1 MSRVLVTGATGFIGN
16 YVVEELLRRDY
27 QVIASSA
34 HRDTAVRLPWFHQ
47 VQYVPFDLTRQDPA
61 TDLYHLFGSP
71 DLLIHLA
78 WEGLPHFSE
87 SFHLEENYPRH
98 AVFLE
103 NMISGGLKD
112 LTVTG
117 TCLEYGM
124 QDGSL
129 DESMPADPYIAYAR
143 AKDALRRHL
152 EVLQKRYPFV
162 LRWAR
167 LFYMYGRGQ
176 NPKSLFSQ
184 LDNAL
189 EKGETTFNM
198 SGGQQVRDFLPI
210 EQVARYI
217 VRMALQKDV
226 TGIINVCSNQ
236 PVTVQQ
242 LVEDYLRKKGRSLVL
257 NLGYYPYPDYEP
269 MRFWG
274 SNEKLK
280 TIKTDE

>member
-1 MSRVLVTGATGFIGN
+1 MKVLVSGSAGFIGG
-16 YVVEELLRRDY
+16 YVVEELLRLGH

-34 HRDTAVRLPWFHQ
+34 HRDTAARQPWFHQ
-47 VQYVPFDLTRQDPA
+47 VQHIPFDLTRQDPA
-61 TDLYHLFGSP
+61 ADLYHLFSSP

-78 WEGLPHFSE
+78 WEGLPRFAE

-98 AVFLE
+98 ASFLE

-124 QDGSL
+124 REGSL
-129 DESMPADPYIAYAR
+129 DENMPADPYVAYAR
-143 AKDALRRHL
+143 GKDALRRHL
-152 EVLQKRYPFV
+152 EALQKSHSFV
-162 LRWAR
+162 FRWAR

-184 LDNAL
+184 LDIAL

-210 EQVARYI
+210 EDVARYI
-217 VRMALQKDV
+217 VRIALQKEV
-226 TGIINVCSNQ
+226 TGIINVCSGR
-236 PVTVQQ
+236 PVTVQR
-242 LVEDYLRKKGRSLVL
+242 LVEDYMRKKGRSLVL